1 MIRIR
6 RNPLPSP
13 KKIMKRGLYEIM
25 WGAPQ
30 RDYGKY
36 VGLDNKKKKE
46 PWRIVVFILSVLF
59 IVFMWIKNDI
69 LTIYTTM
76 PEEQIIPL
84 IATTIAVSL
93 IKVAAFAGII
103 TLIKWIIGKIKTKI
117 TTTQNR

>member
-36 VGLDNKKKKE
+36 VGLDNKKKKKQN
-46 PWRIVVFILSVLF
+46 FIEKRWLYKSCRYLKERNEIFSSFLFFLELLRRLVL
-59 IVFMWIKNDI
+59 MI
-69 LTIYTTM
+69 LR
-76 PEEQIIPL
+76 
-84 IATTIAVSL
+84 
-93 IKVAAFAGII
+93 F
-103 TLIKWIIGKIKTKI
+103 
-117 TTTQNR
+117 

>member
-46 PWRIVVFILSVLF
+46 
-59 IVFMWIKNDI
+59 K
-69 LTIYTTM
+69 
-76 PEEQIIPL
+76 
-84 IATTIAVSL
+84 
-93 IKVAAFAGII
+93 KVKKEARKA
-103 TLIKWIIGKIKTKI
+103 
-117 TTTQNR
+117 RSMSP